1 MMLAVTKH
9 GRTLHSGASSSH
21 ASHRWRIS
29 FSFSL
34 GAAYDKILSVMK
46 RTVFGATLLSALVI
60 NNSAALMAAEYYRW
74 TDQNG
79 VVHFTDNLHN
89 IPETQR
95 GNAGRIQSIEP
106 PRVPPPPVPVPPSKA
121 SIPFERQGQVV
132 VVEATLNK
140 KTAAK
145 FVVDTGASYTMISSA
160 VAKELDIDTEQNS
173 RTAPFQ
179 TANGI
184 IQAPLVSL
192 DSIAVGGM
200 EIRNLTA
207 AVHDAVSDPRISGLL
222 GLNFLSNFRMDI
234 DTQKGVLHLEKK

>member
-1 MMLAVTKH
+1 MIIFVVMV
-9 GRTLHSGASSSH
+9 
-21 ASHRWRIS
+21 RI
-29 FSFSL
+29 
-34 GAAYDKILSVMK
+34 
-46 RTVFGATLLSALVI
+46 VFGAAFLSALLT
-60 NNSAALMAAEYYRW
+60 NSVSLVAAEYYRW
-74 TDQNG
+74 VDQNG

-106 PRVPPPPVPVPPSKA
+106 PRVPPPAIPIVPSKA
-121 SIPFERQGQVV
+121 SIPFEKQGQVV
-132 VVEATLNK
+132 IVEATLNK

-145 FVVDTGASYTMISSA
+145 FVVDTGASYTMISNA

-192 DSIAVGGM
+192 ESISVGGM

-207 AVHDAVSDPRISGLL
+207 AVHDVLADSRVAGLL

>member
-1 MMLAVTKH
+1 MRRYIFRAV
-9 GRTLHSGASSSH
+9 
-21 ASHRWRIS
+21 
-29 FSFSL
+29 F
-34 GAAYDKILSVMK
+34 
-46 RTVFGATLLSALVI
+46 LSALFFGFK
-60 NNSAALMAAEYYRW
+60 SLLAADYYRW
-74 TDQNG
+74 VDHNG
-79 VVHFTDNLHN
+79 VLHFTDNLHN

-95 GNAGRIQSIEP
+95 GNAGRVQSIEP
-106 PRVPPPPVPVPPSKA
+106 PRASPPPIPIAPSKA

-132 VVEATLNK
+132 IVEATLNK
-140 KTAAK
+140 KAAAK

-160 VAKELDIDTEQNS
+160 IAKELDIDTEQNR

-179 TANGI
+179 TANGV

-192 DSIAVGGM
+192 ESINVGGM

-207 AVHDAVSDPRISGLL
+207 AVHDVLADSRVAGLL

>member
-1 MMLAVTKH
+1 MI
-9 GRTLHSGASSSH
+9 R
-21 ASHRWRIS
+21 
-29 FSFSL
+29 FSV
-34 GAAYDKILSVMK
+34 VMAP
-46 RTVFGATLLSALVI
+46 TVFGAAFLSALLV
-60 NNSAALMAAEYYRW
+60 SSPSLRAADYYRW
-74 TDQNG
+74 VDKNG

-95 GNAGRIQSIEP
+95 GKVGRIQSTEP
-106 PRVPPPPVPVPPSKA
+106 PRSQPPPVPILPSKA
-121 SIPFERQGQVV
+121 SIPFEKQGQVV
-132 VVEATLNK
+132 VIEATLNK

-160 VAKELDIDTEQNS
+160 VAKELDIDTEQNR

-179 TANGI
+179 TANGV

-192 DSIAVGGM
+192 ESISVGGM

-207 AVHDAVSDPRISGLL
+207 AVHDVLSDSRIAGLL

>member
-1 MMLAVTKH
+1 M
-9 GRTLHSGASSSH
+9 R
-21 ASHRWRIS
+21 
-29 FSFSL
+29 
-34 GAAYDKILSVMK
+34 
-46 RTVFGATLLSALVI
+46 RTVFSAGFLSTFLIGSPLSA
-60 NNSAALMAAEYYRW
+60 ADYYRW
-74 TDQNG
+74 VDQNG

-95 GNAGRIQSIEP
+95 DKAGRIKSNEP
-106 PRVPPPPVPVPPSKA
+106 PRSQPPPAPVVPNKA
-121 SIPFERQGQVV
+121 SIPFEKQGQVV
-132 VVEATLNK
+132 VIEAMLNK

-160 VAKELDIDTEQNS
+160 IAKALDIETEQN
-173 RTAPFQ
+173 RQTAPFQ

-192 DSIAVGGM
+192 ESISVGGM

-207 AVHDAVSDPRISGLL
+207 AVHDVLSDSRIAGLL

>member
-1 MMLAVTKH
+1 V
-9 GRTLHSGASSSH
+9 SASIVLIT
-21 ASHRWRIS
+21 A
-29 FSFSL
+29 F
-34 GAAYDKILSVMK
+34 
-46 RTVFGATLLSALVI
+46 LSALLV
-60 NNSAALMAAEYYRW
+60 SSLPAHAADYYRW
-74 TDQNG
+74 VDQNG

-95 GNAGRIQSIEP
+95 GKVGRLQSNEP
-106 PRVPPPPVPVPPSKA
+106 PRSQPPPAPILPSKA
-121 SIPFERQGQVV
+121 SIPFEKQGQVV
-132 VVEATLNK
+132 IVEAMLNK

-160 VAKELDIDTEQNS
+160 VAKELDIDTEQNR

-192 DSIAVGGM
+192 ESITVGGM

-207 AVHDAVSDPRISGLL
+207 AVHDVLSDSTVAGLL
-222 GLNFLSNFRMDI
+222 GLNFLSNFRLDI
-234 DTQKGVLHLEKK
+234 DTQKGLLHLEKK

>member
-1 MMLAVTKH
+1 
-9 GRTLHSGASSSH
+9 
-21 ASHRWRIS
+21 
-29 FSFSL
+29 
-34 GAAYDKILSVMK
+34 
-46 RTVFGATLLSALVI
+46 
-60 NNSAALMAAEYYRW
+60 MAAEYYRW

-121 SIPFERQGQVV
+121 SIPFEKQGQVV

-192 DSIAVGGM
+192 DSITVGGM

>member
-1 MMLAVTKH
+1 MV
-9 GRTLHSGASSSH
+9 
-21 ASHRWRIS
+21 RI
-29 FSFSL
+29 
-34 GAAYDKILSVMK
+34 
-46 RTVFGATLLSALVI
+46 VFGAACLSVLLI
-60 NNSAALMAAEYYRW
+60 NSASLVAAEYFRW
-74 TDQNG
+74 VDQNG

-106 PRVPPPPVPVPPSKA
+106 PRVPQPAAPIAPSKA
-121 SIPFERQGQVV
+121 SIPFEKQGQVV
-132 VVEATLNK
+132 IVEAMLNK

-160 VAKELDIDTEQNS
+160 VAKELDIDTEQNR

-179 TANGI
+179 TANGV

-192 DSIAVGGM
+192 DSITVGGM

-207 AVHDAVSDPRISGLL
+207 AVHDVLADSRIAGLL

>member
-1 MMLAVTKH
+1 LE
-9 GRTLHSGASSSH
+9 SY
-21 ASHRWRIS
+21 

-34 GAAYDKILSVMK
+34 VATYDKILSVMTN
-46 RTVFGATLLSALVI
+46 TVFGAAFLSALLI
-60 NNSAALMAAEYYRW
+60 SSASLIAAEYYRW
-74 TDQNG
+74 VDHNG

-106 PRVPPPPVPVPPSKA
+106 PRVAPPPVPISPSKA
-121 SIPFERQGQVV
+121 SIPFEKQGQVV
-132 VVEATLNK
+132 IVEATLNK

-160 VAKELDIDTEQNS
+160 VAKELDIDTEQNR

-179 TANGI
+179 TANGV

-192 DSIAVGGM
+192 ESITVGGM

-207 AVHDAVSDPRISGLL
+207 AVHDVLADSRVAGLL

>member
-1 MMLAVTKH
+1 MSMRRFAFRVVFLAV
-9 GRTLHSGASSSH
+9 L
-21 ASHRWRIS
+21 I
-29 FSFSL
+29 L
-34 GAAYDKILSVMK
+34 GFKPL
-46 RTVFGATLLSALVI
+46 T
-60 NNSAALMAAEYYRW
+60 AAEYYRW
-74 TDQNG
+74 VDQNG

-89 IPETQR
+89 VPETQR
-95 GNAGRIQSIEP
+95 GNAGRIQSVEP
-106 PRVPPPPVPVPPSKA
+106 PRTPSPPAPITPTKA
-121 SIPFERQGQVV
+121 SIPFERQGQIVIV
-132 VVEATLNK
+132 QATLNK

-160 VAKELDIDTEQNS
+160 IAKELDIDTEQNR

-179 TANGI
+179 TANGV

-192 DSIAVGGM
+192 DSINVGGM

-207 AVHDAVSDPRISGLL
+207 AVHDVLADSKVAGLL

>member
-1 MMLAVTKH
+1 MAT
-9 GRTLHSGASSSH
+9 
-21 ASHRWRIS
+21 
-29 FSFSL
+29 
-34 GAAYDKILSVMK
+34 YDKILSVMG
-46 RTVFGATLLSALVI
+46 RTVFGAALLSALLI
-60 NNSAALMAAEYYRW
+60 SSASLIAAEYFRW
-74 TDQNG
+74 VDQNG

-95 GNAGRIQSIEP
+95 GSAGRLQSIES
-106 PRVPPPPVPVPPSKA
+106 PRVPPPPIPPSKA
-121 SIPFERQGQVV
+121 SIPFEKQGQVV
-132 VVEATLNK
+132 IVEATLNK

-160 VAKELDIDTEQNS
+160 VAKELDIDIEQNR

-179 TANGI
+179 TANGV

-192 DSIAVGGM
+192 ESITVGGM

-207 AVHDAVSDPRISGLL
+207 AVHDVLADSRVAGLL

>member
-1 MMLAVTKH
+1 MV
-9 GRTLHSGASSSH
+9 
-21 ASHRWRIS
+21 RI
-29 FSFSL
+29 
-34 GAAYDKILSVMK
+34 
-46 RTVFGATLLSALVI
+46 VFGAAFLSALLI
-60 NNSAALMAAEYYRW
+60 NSASLVAAEYYRW
-74 TDQNG
+74 VDQNG

-95 GNAGRIQSIEP
+95 DNAARIQSIEP
-106 PRVPPPPVPVPPSKA
+106 ARVPPPAIPIVPSKA
-121 SIPFERQGQVV
+121 SIPFEKQGQVV
-132 VVEATLNK
+132 IVEATLNK

-192 DSIAVGGM
+192 ESISVGGM

-207 AVHDAVSDPRISGLL
+207 AVHDVLADSRVAGLL